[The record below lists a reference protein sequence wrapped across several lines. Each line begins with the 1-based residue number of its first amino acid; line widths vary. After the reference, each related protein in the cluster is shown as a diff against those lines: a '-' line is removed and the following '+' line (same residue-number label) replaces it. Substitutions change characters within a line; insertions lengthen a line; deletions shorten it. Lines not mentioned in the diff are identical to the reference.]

1 MSLAASNAY
10 SVKDSRE
17 IGGLFFCAEF
27 VSHGYN
33 KINGILL
40 YVWCMKDSKG
50 IDQFSP
56 LIGTVNQDKQDS
68 KILEND
74 DGTTCA
80 KKEII
85 VRNMGT
91 WYGVQREANH
101 TSNGELKTDSTI
113 IKTSALLL

>member
-1 MSLAASNAY
+1 
-10 SVKDSRE
+10 
-17 IGGLFFCAEF
+17 
-27 VSHGYN
+27 
-33 KINGILL
+33 
-40 YVWCMKDSKG
+40 MKESKG

-56 LIGTVNQDKQDS
+56 LLGTVNQDKQYS

-91 WYGVQREANH
+91 WYGAQREANH